1 MLEIPGVNGEPTIKI
16 FDNISELQKH
26 CGEKLTHGYFDPRQ
40 NLIIATVASVA
51 HEIGHYRD
59 FKSGR
64 MKLIPEELSSEE
76 RVRLRIRN
84 EIVAILFAYQRVS
97 DQYGLLPYERE
108 MIEWIVF
115 HWERSKPFAKW
126 RAHAAHVSQLRFEE
140 IQDLSDWLL
149 QPEHNWGEKLRK
161 IFYAYLKTE
170 NEMMTYRL

>member
-16 FDNISELQKH
+16 FDDVSELQKH

-40 NLIIATVASVA
+40 NVIIATVASVA

-59 FKSGR
+59 FRSGR
-64 MKLIPEELSSEE
+64 MKPFQEALSSEE
-76 RVRLRIRN
+76 RARLRIRN

-108 MIEWIVF
+108 FIEWIVF
-115 HWERSKPFAKW
+115 HWDRSKSFADWKQ
-126 RAHAAHVSQLRFEE
+126 RAPHVAQLKFEQ
-140 IQDLSDWLL
+140 IQDLGDWLL
-149 QPEHNWGEKLRK
+149 KPEQDWGKRLRK
-161 IFYAYLKTE
+161 IFHAYLRTE